1 MSEPPPSVGEPT
13 EEHLREN
20 GGKAGATSSSTSAT
34 PEPLVNEDQEKRLLN
49 RLLDRARDAAAYKKK
64 EEKEQKKEESRLDI
78 LRALSAEAHDLRIVL
93 GNIRRGEAT
102 LERYADY
109 IKETCAQM
117 DRLVHRIGNE
127 GDDCIRRVCNA

>member
-20 GGKAGATSSSTSAT
+20 GGKAGASSSSTSAT
-34 PEPLVNEDQEKRLLN
+34 PEPLKVNEGQEKRLLN

-127 GDDCIRRVCNA
+127 GGRLHPSRL

>member
-13 EEHLREN
+13 EEHLGEN
-20 GGKAGATSSSTSAT
+20 GGKAGPPSSSTSAT
-34 PEPLVNEDQEKRLLN
+34 TEPLKVNEGQEKRLLN
-49 RLLDRARDAAAYKKK
+49 RLLDRARNAVTDR
-64 EEKEQKKEESRLDI
+64 EKEQKKEDSRLDT

-117 DRLVHRIGNE
+117 GRLVHRIGNE

>member
-1 MSEPPPSVGEPT
+1 MSEPPPTAGKLT

-34 PEPLVNEDQEKRLLN
+34 TESLKVNEGQEKRWLN

-64 EEKEQKKEESRLDI
+64 EEKEQKKEESRLDT
-78 LRALSAEAHDLRIVL
+78 LRALSAEAHDLRVVL

-109 IKETCAQM
+109 IK
-117 DRLVHRIGNE
+117 
-127 GDDCIRRVCNA
+127 